1 VALEEARAKGLD
13 VSTTQGYMNNMPLYD
28 LVKKMPSTKISNYMY
43 ANDGDLHFSNET
55 THWGLDEPGVSS
67 GATYADLD
75 NDGDLDLIVCNNNDP
90 VWTYKNHTN
99 EIKGNNFIKVKLAG
113 DRKNVFGIG
122 AKVIVKTEAG
132 EQMQEMFPVRG
143 YQSSVDYV
151 LNFGLGKQQS
161 VKEIKVLWS
170 ADSATIVSN
179 PHINSLVEIR
189 KKYAEKILPRERE
202 AKTLFEDIS
211 AMAGIDFIQTEN
223 RYTDF
228 KREFLIP
235 YELSRQGPKMAK
247 GDVNGDGL
255 EDIFIGGPARQAG
268 VLYLQTTGAKF
279 MRAASQPWQADA
291 LCEDVNAVFFDADN
305 DKDLDLYVVSG
316 GSEWLMAGNEL
327 QDRLY
332 LNDGKGNFVKTENV
346 LPAEVISGTCVEA
359 ADFDND
365 GDLDLFI
372 GASAIPG
379 HYPISAGNLVLR
391 NDFDPSTYQL
401 RCTDITGTLV
411 GDALFRA
418 GMVKDA
424 SWTDIDKDGWQDLV
438 IAGEWMPIMIFRNE
452 QGKKLTDISKLS
464 GLEKSNGW
472 WCKILPADID
482 HDGDMDFILGNMGLN
497 TQFRTNEQEP
507 LVTYALDFDNN
518 GQLDPI
524 MTWYIHGVSYPFN
537 SRDEVT
543 GQLPVLNK
551 KFLRY
556 SDFGKATINDM
567 FSQEQLDEAR
577 TFYVYHTETSLLI
590 NNDGKFV
597 LKPLPGEAQF
607 SAVNS
612 MLYNDYDGD
621 GKEDIL
627 LTGNFYPF
635 RVQQG
640 PCDAG
645 LGALLKGDGKG
656 NFSPVPRKRTALYVR
671 GDVRDMMQLNDGL
684 IIVSKNED
692 AVQVLKAN

>member
-1 VALEEARAKGLD
+1 
-13 VSTTQGYMNNMPLYD
+13 
-28 LVKKMPSTKISNYMY
+28 
-43 ANDGDLHFSNET
+43 
-55 THWGLDEPGVSS
+55 
-67 GATYADLD
+67 
-75 NDGDLDLIVCNNNDP
+75 
-90 VWTYKNHTN
+90 
-99 EIKGNNFIKVKLAG
+99 
-113 DRKNVFGIG
+113 
-122 AKVIVKTEAG
+122 
-132 EQMQEMFPVRG
+132 
-143 YQSSVDYV
+143 
-151 LNFGLGKQQS
+151 
-161 VKEIKVLWS
+161 
-170 ADSATIVSN
+170 
-179 PHINSLVEIR
+179 
-189 KKYAEKILPRERE
+189 
-202 AKTLFEDIS
+202 
-211 AMAGIDFIQTEN
+211 
-223 RYTDF
+223 
-228 KREFLIP
+228 
-235 YELSRQGPKMAK
+235 
-247 GDVNGDGL
+247 
-255 EDIFIGGPARQAG
+255 
-268 VLYLQTTGAKF
+268 
-279 MRAASQPWQADA
+279 
-291 LCEDVNAVFFDADN
+291 
-305 DKDLDLYVVSG
+305 
-316 GSEWLMAGNEL
+316 
-327 QDRLY
+327 
-332 LNDGKGNFVKTENV
+332 
-346 LPAEVISGTCVEA
+346 
-359 ADFDND
+359 
-365 GDLDLFI
+365 
-372 GASAIPG
+372 
-379 HYPISAGNLVLR
+379 
-391 NDFDPSTYQL
+391 
-401 RCTDITGTLV
+401 
-411 GDALFRA
+411 
-418 GMVKDA
+418 
-424 SWTDIDKDGWQDLV
+424 
-438 IAGEWMPIMIFRNE
+438 
-452 QGKKLTDISKLS
+452 
-464 GLEKSNGW
+464 
-472 WCKILPADID
+472 
-482 HDGDMDFILGNMGLN
+482 MDFILGNMGLN

-507 LVTYALDFDNN
+507 LITYALDFDNN